1 MSVKKSVSYWGS
13 HGTVHGPIPLN
24 IYVNDL
30 ASSLPNCDVT
40 QYADDTHIV
49 LSRSIDNL
57 KDLISNAEDTLK
69 LAKKDFNANGLML
82 NEKKKKSI
90 LIGTTRLLSLIP
102 PNTHPM
108 VDGNVITPSSSE
120 KNLGIYFDNH
130 LSFDTYYIINKKKKT
145 YRIIMFI
152 NRIKDN

>member
-82 NEKKKKSI
+82 NEKKKKKYLNWNHQAFITDPSQH
-90 LIGTTRLLSLIP
+90 P
-102 PNTHPM
+102 PDGRRQCHHPQFFRK
-108 VDGNVITPSSSE
+108 E
-120 KNLGIYFDNH
+120 LGH
-130 LSFDTYYIINKKKKT
+130 LF
-145 YRIIMFI
+145 
-152 NRIKDN
+152 